1 MAQNVLIQNKKARF
15 QYEFIEKLV
24 AGIELYGTEI
34 KSIRQGK
41 ASLVDAYC
49 RFVTHVN
56 RPGKPELYILM
67 HISEYSHGGYANH
80 DPKRERRLLLQRRE
94 LDKLSKKIKTTGF
107 TIVPIKMFLNENGFA
122 KIEIALAR
130 GKKMADKREDIK
142 QRDSKRELARMKK
155 INN

>member
-1 MAQNVLIQNKKARF
+1 MPITILKENAAFFFK
-15 QYEFIEKLV
+15 EE
-24 AGIELYGTEI
+24 
-34 KSIRQGK
+34 
-41 ASLVDAYC
+41 SLTN
-49 RFVTHVN
+49 F
-56 RPGKPELYILM
+56 L
-67 HISEYSHGGYANH
+67 
-80 DPKRERRLLLQRRE
+80 
-94 LDKLSKKIKTTGF
+94 KKIKTTGF